1 MIDGSANAMNKCWFS
16 WSCIYIQSS
25 VWDSDEDD
33 SRVDHMRFVQLE
45 RHICRVLQMIWRHVS
60 LVLKM
65 NQSHQTFSDFCGNIC
80 ALLWFG
86 WEVCPD
92 TFKTWRADYGLI
104 LQTAQCLCG
113 WTWNYSDS
121 LLEFHPFL
129 SSLILSRFPQSESDQ
144 LWWGN
149 ALTIM
154 SKEHISPLCCHS
166 IDHFHLSWLWLD
178 NDVNYR
184 FFSFIWFIYQ
194 TKWIYFIEM

>member
-25 VWDSDEDD
+25 VWDSVSDEDD

-92 TFKTWRADYGLI
+92 TFKFCQWRADYGLI

-121 LLEFHPFL
+121 LLEFHPSFCPAWFCQG
-129 SSLILSRFPQSESDQ
+129 SHRVNQINYDEGMHWQ
-144 LWWGN
+144 LWVKN
-149 ALTIM
+149 IYLHYAAT
-154 SKEHISPLCCHS
+154 
-166 IDHFHLSWLWLD
+166 
-178 NDVNYR
+178 V
-184 FFSFIWFIYQ
+184 SFIFIYHD
-194 TKWIYFIEM
+194 YD